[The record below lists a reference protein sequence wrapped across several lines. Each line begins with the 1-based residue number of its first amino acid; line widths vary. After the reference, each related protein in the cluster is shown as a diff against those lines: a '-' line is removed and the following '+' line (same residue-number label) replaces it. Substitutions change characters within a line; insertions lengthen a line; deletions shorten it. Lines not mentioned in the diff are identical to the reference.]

1 MRSPL
6 LEDPPWW
13 RGSCQGATCSS
24 NNDIV
29 ITMGCIEERL
39 KQGSAG
45 RLLVFKHQ
53 FYPIFIPWH
62 RRRFLWL
69 PPSCSLPQGAE
80 LQGLA
85 MSCTN
90 VLSALALPALANRE
104 PQKGAK
110 NRRDMK
116 VKLFIPRLPSA
127 GCHGNKASVGQVDLS
142 TRLGVGGLGWVMV
155 PHCFSLWGLHYPLR
169 VSLHPSHRLL
179 NNPFINSTELP

>member
-104 PQKGAK
+104 P
-110 NRRDMK
+110 RR
-116 VKLFIPRLPSA
+116 VQRTGGTWRSSYLFPGSLLQVAMATRPLLARWIWAP
-127 GCHGNKASVGQVDLS
+127 ASG
-142 TRLGVGGLGWVMV
+142 
-155 PHCFSLWGLHYPLR
+155 
-169 VSLHPSHRLL
+169 
-179 NNPFINSTELP
+179 